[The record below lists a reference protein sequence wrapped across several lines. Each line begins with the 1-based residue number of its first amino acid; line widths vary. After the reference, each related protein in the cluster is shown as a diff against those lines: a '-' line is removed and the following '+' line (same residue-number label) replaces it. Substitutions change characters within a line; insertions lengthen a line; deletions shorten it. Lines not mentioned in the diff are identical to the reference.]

1 VFAELAKASDIPVG
15 ALKRVK
21 SGEKE
26 IVLCNCAGR
35 FYAVERRCGH
45 MNSPLEL
52 GALDGTILT
61 CPMHHVQFDVA
72 TGEALNVPIPAYFDE
87 ALPPK
92 WSHYI
97 AYKDALEYR
106 IRICNLRVYPTKI
119 EGDSIMVDL
128 GEPSSVSCF

>member
-1 VFAELAKASDIPVG
+1 MFTELAKASEIPVG
-15 ALKRVK
+15 ALKRVR

-26 IVLCNCAGR
+26 IVLCNCDGK

-72 TGEALNVPIPAYFDE
+72 TGEALNVPIPVYIDETLPRKWGQYLAYTDE
-87 ALPPK
+87 LQ
-92 WSHYI
+92 
-97 AYKDALEYR
+97 YR
-106 IRICNLRVYPTKI
+106 IRICNLRVYPTRI
-119 EGDSIMVDL
+119 EGDAILADL
-128 GEPSSVSCF
+128 GETSVVSCY